1 MPYRSA
7 KQRAFM
13 HIHHPDIA
21 ARWDAEYGGTIKP
34 KKKAYKKALEKHK
47 ARRGNAPRTRL

>member
-1 MPYRSA
+1 
-7 KQRAFM
+7 M